1 MRVGILDCATGLGPL
16 MRNSNALR
24 TPWGTRRAF
33 FMAIYDL
40 LPAVTKIAPSDG
52 QERPPECE
60 IDALAALFISHAGRE
75 EVGAM
80 AQLHEENTASKVA
93 LLLRQRPAARVA
105 LLCVAAAVAV
115 AVALGVSGGF
125 GATGF
130 SVARADAAQEKT
142 SAEDAATNGDNA
154 SEAAPADKGSVQA
167 EEGGSEAAQE
177 VFVDVGGAVAS
188 PGLVRLTA
196 GARVNDAVA
205 AAGGMTSEA
214 DAAAVNLAAKLE
226 DGQKVYVPAKGES
239 SAPAGSPA
247 AGGTGASGSGTGGSG
262 SALVNINTA
271 TAEELDEL
279 PGVGPATAQ
288 AIIDERESNGAF
300 TSIED
305 LMRVSGIGE
314 KKFEKLASSI
324 CV

>member
-1 MRVGILDCATGLGPL
+1 
-16 MRNSNALR
+16 
-24 TPWGTRRAF
+24 
-33 FMAIYDL
+33 
-40 LPAVTKIAPSDG
+40 
-52 QERPPECE
+52 
-60 IDALAALFISHAGRE
+60 
-75 EVGAM
+75 M
-80 AQLHEENTASKVA
+80 AQLHEESTASKAV
-93 LLLRQRPAARVA
+93 LLLRQQPAARAA
-105 LLCVAAAVAV
+105 LLCVVAAVAV

-130 SVARADAAQEKT
+130 SVERGISAQEEPA
-142 SAEDAATNGDNA
+142 SEAAAPHEDEA
-154 SEAAPADKGSVQA
+154 SEAAPSKDADKSGALA
-167 EEGGSEAAQE
+167 EADDGDAAQE

-239 SAPAGSPA
+239 AAPSGSPA
-247 AGGTGASGSGTGGSG
+247 AGGTGASGGNASGSGGS
-262 SALVNINTA
+262 LVNINTA
-271 TAEELDEL
+271 TVEELDEL

-300 TSIED
+300 TSVED